1 MPSLKK
7 KPSVFAYLSYR
18 LYLRD
23 MYAFLKRESKGFS
36 YRSFSQA
43 AGFKSQ
49 SVLKQLIDGKRNLA
63 DESIGK
69 VIKALGLRKRQ
80 AGYFR
85 TLVHFEQT
93 NDSSEKREHL
103 EALLR
108 YKSNS
113 RWRTLTEKSYSI
125 YKDWYLAA
133 IRERV
138 ATEGFKEDVQWIA
151 ESMVPPIRP
160 SQANKALRILQ
171 KNGFIRRDA
180 HGQLQP
186 TDSIIK
192 TPPEVSSLV
201 VRNFNRQMIA
211 RAQEALERVPAKKR
225 EISGMTISCSN
236 QMFDRVKKRI
246 QSFKDE
252 ILHMIETEQK
262 PPHEVFQFNVQL
274 FPLSDSSDGKEAV

>member
-1 MPSLKK
+1 MATKK
-7 KPSVFAYLSYR
+7 QKPSVFDYLSYR
-18 LYLRD
+18 QYLRD
-23 MYAFLKRESKGFS
+23 MYAYLKRTVKGFS
-36 YRSFSQA
+36 YRSFSLA

-49 SVLKQLIDGKRNLA
+49 SVLKQLIDGERNLA
-63 DESIGK
+63 EDSIAG
-69 VIKALGLRKRQ
+69 VAKALDLKKRET
-80 AGYFR
+80 GYFHE
-85 TLVHFEQT
+85 LVRFEQT
-93 NDSSEKREHL
+93 GDSVEKREHL

-138 ATEGFKEDVQWIA
+138 ATEGFREDVQWIA

-171 KNGFIRRDA
+171 KNGFVRRDA
-180 HGQLQP
+180 DGQLKP
-186 TDSIIK
+186 TESIIK

-211 RAQEALERVPAKKR
+211 RAQEALERVPVNKR
-225 EISGMTISCSN
+225 EISGMTVSCSHE
-236 QMFDRVKKRI
+236 MFSRIKKRV
-246 QSFKDE
+246 QSFKEE
-252 ILHMIETEQK
+252 ILHMIESEQK

-274 FPLSDSSDGKEAV
+274 FPLSDSGAGKEGQ